1 MKSIIKSFGL
11 LLSFFL
17 SILFFIFL
25 LVFTITSFIRW
36 NFKEEVLTQNIIK
49 LDIYNIKANDILD
62 DERNTNKTLK
72 EALYIICD
80 ENNINKTIVEKLE
93 KDKTIEKFLT
103 TYIKSYYDYLLK
115 GKNKKTYKR
124 SDIYNMVSKQD
135 IKLYI
140 NNKIDDDLIDE
151 KVDEILISL
160 NESYIDYKEYLNPFY
175 ITIINTL
182 FGDNFYK
189 YSLIIIA
196 IFLILLIFFTWS
208 LYKPLKFISTV
219 NLVIGFIY
227 IIMFLIGKFFITYI
241 FKTPGIMENI
251 IRKFSN
257 EILSQALKYGL
268 LILIIG
274 TILFII
280 YKILEHIFYKEEE
293 FLEDDTLDN
302 INQNF
307 KDKIFK

>member
-1 MKSIIKSFGL
+1 MKSIVKSFGL
-11 LLSFFL
+11 LLSFLL

-36 NFKEEVLTQNIIK
+36 NFKEEVLNQNIIK

-62 DERNTNKTLK
+62 DERYTNKTLK

-115 GKNKKTYKR
+115 GENKKTYKR

-140 NNKIDDDLIDE
+140 NNNINDGLIDE
-151 KVDEILISL
+151 KVDKILISL

-219 NLVIGFIY
+219 NLVVGFIY

-257 EILSQALKYGL
+257 EILSQVLKYGL

>member
-1 MKSIIKSFGL
+1 MKSIVKSFGL
-11 LLSFFL
+11 LLSFL
-17 SILFFIFL
+17 ISILFFIFL

-36 NFKEEVLTQNIIK
+36 NFKEEVLNQNIIK

-62 DERNTNKTLK
+62 DERYTNKTLK

-115 GKNKKTYKR
+115 GENKKTYKR

-140 NNKIDDDLIDE
+140 NNNINDDLIDE
-151 KVDEILISL
+151 KVDEILILL

-189 YSLIIIA
+189 YSLIIIV

-219 NLVIGFIY
+219 NLVVGFIY

-257 EILSQALKYGL
+257 EILSQVLKYGL

-280 YKILEHIFYKEEE
+280 YKILEHILYKEEE

>member
-1 MKSIIKSFGL
+1 MKSIVKSFGL
-11 LLSFFL
+11 LLSFLL

-80 ENNINKTIVEKLE
+80 ENNINKTIVEKIE

-103 TYIKSYYDYLLK
+103 TYIKYYYDYLLK
-115 GKNKKTYKR
+115 GENKKTYKR
-124 SDIYNMVSKQD
+124 SDIYNMISKQD

-140 NNKIDDDLIDE
+140 NNNIDDDLIDE
-151 KVDEILISL
+151 KVDEILILL

-219 NLVIGFIY
+219 NLVVGFIY

-257 EILSQALKYGL
+257 EILSQVLKYGL

-274 TILFII
+274 IILFII

>member
-80 ENNINKTIVEKLE
+80 ENNINKTIVEKIE

-115 GKNKKTYKR
+115 GQNKKTYKR

-140 NNKIDDDLIDE
+140 NNNIDDDLIDE

-175 ITIINTL
+175 TTIINTL

-189 YSLIIIA
+189 YSLIIMA

-257 EILSQALKYGL
+257 ELLSQVLKYGL

>member
-11 LLSFFL
+11 LLSFLL

-49 LDIYNIKANDILD
+49 LDIYNLKANDILD

-80 ENNINKTIVEKLE
+80 ENNINKTIVEKIE

-140 NNKIDDDLIDE
+140 NNNIDDDLIDE

-219 NLVIGFIY
+219 NLVVGFIY

-241 FKTPGIMENI
+241 F
-251 IRKFSN
+251 SS
-257 EILSQALKYGL
+257 L
-268 LILIIG
+268 
-274 TILFII
+274 
-280 YKILEHIFYKEEE
+280 
-293 FLEDDTLDN
+293 
-302 INQNF
+302 
-307 KDKIFK
+307 

>member
-11 LLSFFL
+11 LLSFLL

-80 ENNINKTIVEKLE
+80 ENNINKTIVEKIE

-115 GKNKKTYKR
+115 GKNKKTYTR
-124 SDIYNMVSKQD
+124 SDIHNMVSKQD

-140 NNKIDDDLIDE
+140 NNNIDDDLIDE

-219 NLVIGFIY
+219 NLVVGFIY

-257 EILSQALKYGL
+257 EILSQVLKYGL

-293 FLEDDTLDN
+293 FLEDNTLDN

>member
-11 LLSFFL
+11 LLSFLL

-80 ENNINKTIVEKLE
+80 ENNINKTIVEKIE

-103 TYIKSYYDYLLK
+103 TYIKYYYDYLLK
-115 GKNKKTYKR
+115 GENKKTYKR

-140 NNKIDDDLIDE
+140 NNNINDDLIDE
-151 KVDEILISL
+151 KVDEILILL

-219 NLVIGFIY
+219 NLVVGFIY

-257 EILSQALKYGL
+257 EILSQVLKYGL

>member
-11 LLSFFL
+11 LLSFLL

-80 ENNINKTIVEKLE
+80 ENNINKTIVEKIE

-103 TYIKSYYDYLLK
+103 TYIKYYYDYLLK
-115 GKNKKTYKR
+115 GENKKTYKR
-124 SDIYNMVSKQD
+124 SDIYNMISKQD

-140 NNKIDDDLIDE
+140 NNNIDDDLIDE
-151 KVDEILISL
+151 KVDEILILL

-219 NLVIGFIY
+219 NLVVGFIY
-227 IIMFLIGKFFITYI
+227 IIMFLIGKFYITYI

-257 EILSQALKYGL
+257 EILSQVLKYGL

>member
-1 MKSIIKSFGL
+1 MKSIVKSFGL
-11 LLSFFL
+11 LLSFLL

-80 ENNINKTIVEKLE
+80 ENNINKTIVEKIE

-103 TYIKSYYDYLLK
+103 TYIKYYYDYLLK
-115 GKNKKTYKR
+115 GENKKTYKR

-140 NNKIDDDLIDE
+140 NNNINDDLIDE
-151 KVDEILISL
+151 KVDEILILL

-219 NLVIGFIY
+219 NLVVGFIY
-227 IIMFLIGKFFITYI
+227 IIMFLIGKIFITYI

-257 EILSQALKYGL
+257 EILSKVLKYGL

>member
-1 MKSIIKSFGL
+1 MKSIVKSFGL
-11 LLSFFL
+11 LLSFLL

-36 NFKEEVLTQNIIK
+36 NFKEEVLNQNIIK

-62 DERNTNKTLK
+62 DERYTNKTLK

-80 ENNINKTIVEKLE
+80 ENNINKTIVERLE

-115 GKNKKTYKR
+115 GENKKTYKR

-140 NNKIDDDLIDE
+140 NNNINDGLIDE

-189 YSLIIIA
+189 YSLIIIV

-219 NLVIGFIY
+219 NLVVGFIY

-257 EILSQALKYGL
+257 EVLSKVLKYGL

>member
-1 MKSIIKSFGL
+1 MKSIVKSFGL
-11 LLSFFL
+11 LLSFLL

-36 NFKEEVLTQNIIK
+36 NFKEEVLNQNIIK

-62 DERNTNKTLK
+62 DERYTNKTLK

-115 GKNKKTYKR
+115 GENKKTYKR

-140 NNKIDDDLIDE
+140 NNNINDGLIDE

-219 NLVIGFIY
+219 NLVVGFIY

-257 EILSQALKYGL
+257 EILSQVLKYGL

>member
-1 MKSIIKSFGL
+1 MKSIVKSFGL
-11 LLSFFL
+11 LLSFLL

-80 ENNINKTIVEKLE
+80 ENNINKTIVEKIE

-103 TYIKSYYDYLLK
+103 TYIKYYYDYLLK
-115 GKNKKTYKR
+115 GENKKTYKR
-124 SDIYNMVSKQD
+124 SDIYNMISKQD

-140 NNKIDDDLIDE
+140 NNNIDDDLIDE
-151 KVDEILISL
+151 KVDEILILL

-219 NLVIGFIY
+219 NLVVGFIY

-257 EILSQALKYGL
+257 EVLSQVLKYGL

>member
-11 LLSFFL
+11 LLSFLL

-80 ENNINKTIVEKLE
+80 ENNINKTIVEKIE

-115 GKNKKTYKR
+115 GKNKKTYTR
-124 SDIYNMVSKQD
+124 SDIHNMVSKQD

-140 NNKIDDDLIDE
+140 NNNIDDDLIDE

-182 FGDNFYK
+182 FGDDFYK

-219 NLVIGFIY
+219 NLVVGFIY

-257 EILSQALKYGL
+257 EILSQVLKYGL

-293 FLEDDTLDN
+293 FLEDNTLDN

>member
-1 MKSIIKSFGL
+1 MKSIVKSFGL
-11 LLSFFL
+11 LLSFLL

-36 NFKEEVLTQNIIK
+36 NFKEEVLNQNIIK

-62 DERNTNKTLK
+62 DERYTNKTLK

-115 GKNKKTYKR
+115 GENKKTYKR

-140 NNKIDDDLIDE
+140 NNNINDDLIDE

-219 NLVIGFIY
+219 NLVVGFIY
-227 IIMFLIGKFFITYI
+227 IIMSLIGKFFITYI

-257 EILSQALKYGL
+257 EILSQVLKYGL

>member
-1 MKSIIKSFGL
+1 MKSIVKSFGL
-11 LLSFFL
+11 LLSFLL

-62 DERNTNKTLK
+62 DERYTNKTLK

-80 ENNINKTIVEKLE
+80 ENNINKTIVERLE

-115 GKNKKTYKR
+115 GENKKTYKR

-140 NNKIDDDLIDE
+140 NNNINDGLIDE

-219 NLVIGFIY
+219 NLVVGFIY

-257 EILSQALKYGL
+257 EILSKVLKYAVKSPS
-268 LILIIG
+268 
-274 TILFII
+274 FIDSI
-280 YKILEHIFYKEEE
+280 PSKPFSICSS
-293 FLEDDTLDN
+293 
-302 INQNF
+302 
-307 KDKIFK
+307 

>member
-11 LLSFFL
+11 LLSFLL

-80 ENNINKTIVEKLE
+80 ENNINKTIVEKIE

-124 SDIYNMVSKQD
+124 SDINNMVSKQD

-140 NNKIDDDLIDE
+140 NNNIDDDLIDE

-219 NLVIGFIY
+219 NLVVGFIY

-257 EILSQALKYGL
+257 EILSQVLKYGL

-293 FLEDDTLDN
+293 FLEDNTLDN

>member
-1 MKSIIKSFGL
+1 MKSIVKSFGL
-11 LLSFFL
+11 LLSFLL

-62 DERNTNKTLK
+62 DERYTNKTLK

-115 GKNKKTYKR
+115 GENKKTYKR

-140 NNKIDDDLIDE
+140 NNNINDGLIDE

-219 NLVIGFIY
+219 NLVVGFIY

-257 EILSQALKYGL
+257 EILSKVLKYAVKSPS
-268 LILIIG
+268 
-274 TILFII
+274 FIDSI
-280 YKILEHIFYKEEE
+280 PSKPFSICSS
-293 FLEDDTLDN
+293 
-302 INQNF
+302 
-307 KDKIFK
+307 

>member
-11 LLSFFL
+11 LLSFLL

-72 EALYIICD
+72 EALYVICD
-80 ENNINKTIVEKLE
+80 ENNINKTIVEKIE

-115 GKNKKTYKR
+115 GENKKTYKR

-140 NNKIDDDLIDE
+140 NNNIDDDLIDE
-151 KVDEILISL
+151 KVDEILILL

-219 NLVIGFIY
+219 NLVVGFIY
-227 IIMFLIGKFFITYI
+227 IIMFLIGKIFITYI

-280 YKILEHIFYKEEE
+280 YKILEHTFYKEEE

>member
-1 MKSIIKSFGL
+1 MKL
-11 LLSFFL
+11 LDKFE
-17 SILFFIFL
+17 ID
-25 LVFTITSFIRW
+25 V
-36 NFKEEVLTQNIIK
+36 
-49 LDIYNIKANDILD
+49 
-62 DERNTNKTLK
+62 
-72 EALYIICD
+72 
-80 ENNINKTIVEKLE
+80 KTI
-93 KDKTIEKFLT
+93 KF
-103 TYIKSYYDYLLK
+103 IIV
-115 GKNKKTYKR
+115 G
-124 SDIYNMVSKQD
+124 
-135 IKLYI
+135 
-140 NNKIDDDLIDE
+140 
-151 KVDEILISL
+151 
-160 NESYIDYKEYLNPFY
+160 
-175 ITIINTL
+175 IINTL

-219 NLVIGFIY
+219 NLVVGFIY

-257 EILSQALKYGL
+257 EILSQVLKYGL

>member
-1 MKSIIKSFGL
+1 MKSITKSFGL

-80 ENNINKTIVEKLE
+80 ENNINKTIVEKIE

-115 GKNKKTYKR
+115 GQNKKTYKR

-140 NNKIDDDLIDE
+140 NNNIDDDLIDE

>member
-1 MKSIIKSFGL
+1 MKSIVKSFGL
-11 LLSFFL
+11 LLSFLL

-80 ENNINKTIVEKLE
+80 ENNINKTIVEKIE

-103 TYIKSYYDYLLK
+103 TYIKYYYDYLLK
-115 GKNKKTYKR
+115 GENKKTYKR
-124 SDIYNMVSKQD
+124 SDIYNMISKQD

-140 NNKIDDDLIDE
+140 NNNINDDLIDE
-151 KVDEILISL
+151 KVDEILILL

-219 NLVIGFIY
+219 NLVVGFIY

-257 EILSQALKYGL
+257 EVLSQVLKYGL

-293 FLEDDTLDN
+293 FLEDNTLDN

>member
-1 MKSIIKSFGL
+1 MKSIVKSFGL
-11 LLSFFL
+11 LLSFLL

-62 DERNTNKTLK
+62 DERYTNKTLK

-115 GKNKKTYKR
+115 GENKKTYKR

-140 NNKIDDDLIDE
+140 NNNINDGLIDE
-151 KVDEILISL
+151 KVDEILILL

-219 NLVIGFIY
+219 NLVVGFIY

-257 EILSQALKYGL
+257 EILSQVLKYGL

>member
-1 MKSIIKSFGL
+1 MKSIVKSFGL
-11 LLSFFL
+11 LLSFLL

-62 DERNTNKTLK
+62 DERYTNKTLK

-115 GKNKKTYKR
+115 GENKKTYKR

-140 NNKIDDDLIDE
+140 NNNINDDLIDE

-219 NLVIGFIY
+219 NLVVGFIY

-257 EILSQALKYGL
+257 EVLSQVLKYGL

>member
-1 MKSIIKSFGL
+1 MKSIVKSFGL
-11 LLSFFL
+11 LLSFLL

-36 NFKEEVLTQNIIK
+36 NFKEEVLNQNIIK

-62 DERNTNKTLK
+62 DERYTNKTLK

-115 GKNKKTYKR
+115 GENKKTYKR

-140 NNKIDDDLIDE
+140 NNNINDDLIDE
-151 KVDEILISL
+151 KVDEILILL

-189 YSLIIIA
+189 YSLIIIV

-219 NLVIGFIY
+219 NLVVGFIY

-257 EILSQALKYGL
+257 EILSQVLKYGL

-280 YKILEHIFYKEEE
+280 YKILEHILYKEEE

>member
-1 MKSIIKSFGL
+1 MI
-11 LLSFFL
+11 
-17 SILFFIFL
+17 
-25 LVFTITSFIRW
+25 
-36 NFKEEVLTQNIIK
+36 
-49 LDIYNIKANDILD
+49 
-62 DERNTNKTLK
+62 
-72 EALYIICD
+72 
-80 ENNINKTIVEKLE
+80 
-93 KDKTIEKFLT
+93 
-103 TYIKSYYDYLLK
+103 
-115 GKNKKTYKR
+115 
-124 SDIYNMVSKQD
+124 SKQD

-140 NNKIDDDLIDE
+140 NNNINDDLIDE

-219 NLVIGFIY
+219 NLVVGFIY
-227 IIMFLIGKFFITYI
+227 IITSLIGKLFITYI

-257 EILSQALKYGL
+257 EVLSQVLKYGL

-293 FLEDDTLDN
+293 FLEDSLFEDEEDLKNEILGFIAYYNEYRAHSSLNGLTPLE
-302 INQNF
+302 F
-307 KDKIFK
+307 E

>member
-1 MKSIIKSFGL
+1 MKSIVKSFGL
-11 LLSFFL
+11 LLSFLL

-80 ENNINKTIVEKLE
+80 ENNINKTIVEKIE

-103 TYIKSYYDYLLK
+103 TYIKYYYDYLLK
-115 GKNKKTYKR
+115 GENKKTYKR
-124 SDIYNMVSKQD
+124 SDIYNMISKQD

-140 NNKIDDDLIDE
+140 NNNIDDDLIDE

-219 NLVIGFIY
+219 NLVVGFIY
-227 IIMFLIGKFFITYI
+227 IIMFLIGKIFITYI

-257 EILSQALKYGL
+257 EILSKVLKYGL

>member
-1 MKSIIKSFGL
+1 MKSIVKSFGL
-11 LLSFFL
+11 LLSFLL

-115 GKNKKTYKR
+115 GENKKTYKR

-140 NNKIDDDLIDE
+140 NNNINDDLIDE
-151 KVDEILISL
+151 KVDEILILL

-219 NLVIGFIY
+219 NLVVGFIY

-257 EILSQALKYGL
+257 EILSQVLKYGL

>member
-1 MKSIIKSFGL
+1 MKSIVKSFGL
-11 LLSFFL
+11 LLSFLL

-80 ENNINKTIVEKLE
+80 ENNINKTIVEKIE

-103 TYIKSYYDYLLK
+103 TYIKYYYDYLLK
-115 GKNKKTYKR
+115 GENKKTYKR

-140 NNKIDDDLIDE
+140 NNNINDDLIDE
-151 KVDEILISL
+151 KVDEILILL

-219 NLVIGFIY
+219 NLVVGFIY

-257 EILSQALKYGL
+257 EILSQVLKYGL

>member
-115 GKNKKTYKR
+115 GENKKTYKR

-140 NNKIDDDLIDE
+140 NNNINDGLIDE

-219 NLVIGFIY
+219 NLVVGFIY

-257 EILSQALKYGL
+257 EVLSQVLKYGL

-280 YKILEHIFYKEEE
+280 YKILEHILYKEEE

>member
-1 MKSIIKSFGL
+1 MKSIVKSFGL
-11 LLSFFL
+11 LLSFLL

-80 ENNINKTIVEKLE
+80 ENNINKTIVEKIE

-103 TYIKSYYDYLLK
+103 TYIKYYYDYLLK
-115 GKNKKTYKR
+115 GENKKTYKR
-124 SDIYNMVSKQD
+124 SDIYNMISKQD

-140 NNKIDDDLIDE
+140 NNNIDDDLIDE
-151 KVDEILISL
+151 KVDEILILL

-219 NLVIGFIY
+219 NLVVGFIY

-257 EILSQALKYGL
+257 EVLSKVLKYGL

>member
-1 MKSIIKSFGL
+1 MKSIVKSFGL
-11 LLSFFL
+11 LLSFLL

-80 ENNINKTIVEKLE
+80 ENNINKTIVEKIE

-103 TYIKSYYDYLLK
+103 TYIKYYYDYLLK
-115 GKNKKTYKR
+115 GENKKTYKR

-140 NNKIDDDLIDE
+140 NNNIDDDLIDE
-151 KVDEILISL
+151 KVDEILILL

-219 NLVIGFIY
+219 NLVVGFIY

-257 EILSQALKYGL
+257 EVLSQVLKYGL

>member
-11 LLSFFL
+11 LLSFLL

-80 ENNINKTIVEKLE
+80 ENNINKTIVEKIE

-115 GKNKKTYKR
+115 GKNKKKYKR

-140 NNKIDDDLIDE
+140 NNNIDDDLIDE

-219 NLVIGFIY
+219 NLVVGFIY

-257 EILSQALKYGL
+257 EILSQVLKYGL

>member
-49 LDIYNIKANDILD
+49 LDIYTIKANDILD

-115 GKNKKTYKR
+115 GQNKKTYKR

-140 NNKIDDDLIDE
+140 NNNIDDDLIDE

-257 EILSQALKYGL
+257 ELLSQVLKYGL